1 MIRLRQIKI
10 TLNSNV
16 KTELPKKIAK
26 KLHIPLSDIK
36 NIIIH
41 KQSIDARDKKNILI
55 CYEVDV
61 EVKNDQI
68 LLAKNKS
75 QDIFL
80 TPDEKYI
87 FPFHG
92 KEKLNGPIVVVG
104 SGPAGLFAAYILAI
118 EGYKPIVIERGEKVE
133 KRIKTVET
141 FWQSGRLNPQ
151 SNVQFGEGGA
161 GTFSDGKLNTL
172 VHDPFNRGR
181 KVLETFVKFGA
192 NEDILYTQ
200 KPHVGTDILQKVVVN
215 MRNAIIELGGK
226 FFFESC
232 LTNIEIKNNKIV
244 GIEINQKEKIS
255 CNNVIL
261 AIGHS
266 ARYTFLWLHK
276 LGVLLEAKPFA
287 IGLRVEHPQEMI
299 NQSQYGNFST
309 YLPPAS
315 YKLTYKAS
323 NNRGVY
329 SFCMCPGG
337 YVVNSSSE
345 SNHLCINGM
354 SYRARNSKN
363 ANSAIICTVSP
374 KDFGSSPLDG
384 LYFQQ
389 ELEKRAYE
397 LGKGDIPVQLYK
409 DYQKNQISEQFGEF
423 KPEMKGSYHF
433 ANLNLLFPA
442 EINEAI
448 KESFSHFEKII
459 PGFSRDDTI
468 LSGVESRTSSPLKIL
483 RDEHFEANIKGLYPC
498 GEGAGYAGGI
508 VTSAIDGIKIAEEI
522 IKKYSN

>member
-1 MIRLRQIKI
+1 
-10 TLNSNV
+10 
-16 KTELPKKIAK
+16 
-26 KLHIPLSDIK
+26 
-36 NIIIH
+36 
-41 KQSIDARDKKNILI
+41 
-55 CYEVDV
+55 
-61 EVKNDQI
+61 
-68 LLAKNKS
+68 
-75 QDIFL
+75 
-80 TPDEKYI
+80 
-87 FPFHG
+87 
-92 KEKLNGPIVVVG
+92 
-104 SGPAGLFAAYILAI
+104 
-118 EGYKPIVIERGEKVE
+118 
-133 KRIKTVET
+133 
-141 FWQSGRLNPQ
+141 
-151 SNVQFGEGGA
+151 
-161 GTFSDGKLNTL
+161 
-172 VHDPFNRGR
+172 
-181 KVLETFVKFGA
+181 
-192 NEDILYTQ
+192 
-200 KPHVGTDILQKVVVN
+200 
-215 MRNAIIELGGK
+215 
-226 FFFESC
+226 
-232 LTNIEIKNNKIV
+232 
-244 GIEINQKEKIS
+244 
-255 CNNVIL
+255 
-261 AIGHS
+261 
-266 ARYTFLWLHK
+266 
-276 LGVLLEAKPFA
+276 
-287 IGLRVEHPQEMI
+287 
-299 NQSQYGNFST
+299 
-309 YLPPAS
+309 
-315 YKLTYKAS
+315 
-323 NNRGVY
+323 
-329 SFCMCPGG
+329 MCPGG